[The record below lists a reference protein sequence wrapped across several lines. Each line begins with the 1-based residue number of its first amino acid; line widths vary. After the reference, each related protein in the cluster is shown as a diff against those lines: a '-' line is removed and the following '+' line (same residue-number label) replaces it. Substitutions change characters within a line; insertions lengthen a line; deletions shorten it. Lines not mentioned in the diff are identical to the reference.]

1 MKLALAIAVSIAL
14 VSLALASSIS
24 SQNYTVE
31 QANATINNAY
41 SYVNSVNQSGFL
53 VFQPNLG
60 APYKY
65 LSNATSIYKSAPGAA
80 ILDAEIAQSLA
91 RQQYS
96 SMSSYKGASLVVMV
110 LVTALLAIVLAKVMM
125 PVKRRKGR

>member
-1 MKLALAIAVSIAL
+1 MKLALAIVLSVAIISSV
-14 VSLALASSIS
+14 LASSIS
-24 SQNYTVE
+24 SQNYTVA
-31 QANATINNAY
+31 QANVTINNAY

-53 VFQPNLG
+53 VFQPNLE

-65 LSNATSIYKSAPGAA
+65 LDNATAIYKSAPGAA
-80 ILDAEIAQSLA
+80 ILEAEMAQSLA

-96 SMSSYKGASLVVMV
+96 SMSSYKGASLVIMV

-125 PVKRRKGR
+125 PVKRKKSR